1 MVELQS
7 NNQICNCF
15 YQIDIAES
23 WGWRIYWITTRNWRQ
38 IRKWFWSLIKKLRV
52 VIEIIEAI
60 FLWFW
65 KQQVSFQLF
74 FEDLYLEKWWLT
86 DLPGHDGNRREIWI
100 WFEDNFKEFRVRIEI
115 LVTVFGWVSKQQSNL
130 LLFLS
135 DWYYRKLGLTDL
147 PGNDRKVMS
156 DKKMIL
162 ITHQKITVVLE
173 IIEAIVFRFL
183 KQQVNFQLFF

>member
-1 MVELQS
+1 MVVLQS

-15 YQIDIAES
+15 YQIDIAKS
-23 WGWRIYWITTRNWRQ
+23 WCWQIYWITTRKWRQ
-38 IRKWFWSLIKKLRV
+38 IRKWFWSFIKKLRV
-52 VIEIIEAI
+52 VIEIIEVI

-65 KQQVSFQLF
+65 KQQVRFQLF
-74 FEDLYLEKWWLT
+74 FEDMYLEKWWLT
-86 DLPGHDGNRREIWI
+86 ELSGHDGNRREIWI
-100 WFEDNFKEFRVRIEI
+100 WFEGNFKEFRVRIEI